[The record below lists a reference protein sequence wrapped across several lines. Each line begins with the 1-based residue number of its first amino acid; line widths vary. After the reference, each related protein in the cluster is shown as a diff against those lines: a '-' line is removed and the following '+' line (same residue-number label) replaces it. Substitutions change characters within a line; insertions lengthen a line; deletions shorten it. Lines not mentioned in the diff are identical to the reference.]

1 LTETFKK
8 ERGLYMTKKVSIKEI
23 AKLANVSI
31 ATVSYA
37 LNNSKEVSATTR
49 AHVLKIA
56 NELNYVPNVSA
67 RNLRTQKS
75 KLICAMVNDFG
86 SPFNG
91 AVLQTMQEQFE
102 LKGYQLVVISGQIP
116 DIINTNLFDG
126 TLILNYRTPESEIRR
141 MADNG
146 VPIILLANE
155 IEHPNISSVLIN
167 NDTGIKQLMQL
178 YAKSPHQ
185 KIAFLT
191 GDNNSYNSQ
200 DRQKFSETYY
210 RQIFKRDDF
219 LSHVYPAGFS
229 VDLGYEVG
237 YKLLKEGYYNAF
249 FCFNDG
255 MATGVYQAARE
266 LGIEVGTEISVSGFD
281 DSPIAKTLL
290 PSLTTVQIDKKS
302 WGHEAVKNYLALREN
317 KKMPEKKRIET
328 TLVIRDSVRYS
339 L

>member
-1 LTETFKK
+1 
-8 ERGLYMTKKVSIKEI
+8 
-23 AKLANVSI
+23 
-31 ATVSYA
+31 
-37 LNNSKEVSATTR
+37 
-49 AHVLKIA
+49 
-56 NELNYVPNVSA
+56 
-67 RNLRTQKS
+67 
-75 KLICAMVNDFG
+75 
-86 SPFNG
+86 
-91 AVLQTMQEQFE
+91 MQEQFE
-102 LKGYQLVVISGQIP
+102 LEGYQLVVISGQIP

-126 TLILNYRTPESEIRR
+126 TIILNYRTPESEIRR

-185 KIAFLT
+185 KLAFLT

-210 RQIFKRDDF
+210 RQLFKRDDF
-219 LSHVYPAGFS
+219 LNHVYPAGFS

-302 WGHEAVKNYLALREN
+302 WGHEAVNNYLALREN